1 MAGIGTASPAVAEL
15 AEFAGFSR
23 EEQLYIE
30 RSLDLALGE
39 SSLRELA
46 REGEHLAGLR
56 ERRCAY
62 RELRALRFA
71 MPQPGCPAALDGFMG
86 MLLRSTAQDL
96 ARGSL
101 GCFGAY
107 RFLYERLMGAA
118 VRPWLPAAFCGAA
131 AMPQIPPHRR
141 KALLGTLTEAAATAG
156 GWSNLEPSFFPRS
169 LENETAA

>member
-23 EEQLYIE
+23 EEQRYIE
-30 RSLDLALGE
+30 RSLDLALGD
-39 SSLRELA
+39 STLRSLA
-46 REGEHLAGLR
+46 REWDHLDGLR
-56 ERRCAY
+56 ERRCVY

-71 MPQPGCPAALDGFMG
+71 IPQPGCPTALDGFMG

-96 ARGSL
+96 GRNSL
-101 GCFGAY
+101 CSFGAY

-131 AMPQIPPHRR
+131 ALPHIPPHRR
-141 KALLGTLTEAAATAG
+141 KALLGTLSEAAATAAA
-156 GWSNLEPSFFPRS
+156 WSRAEPSFFPRS
-169 LENETAA
+169 LERESV